1 MKSVLKSALV
11 ATTLLSGAS
20 VLAAD
25 ELPASARL
33 AMPGEN
39 HTMLEPLIGTW
50 NVEMRVY
57 PGQGA
62 DPIVSNEMSAT
73 REWIL
78 GGRYVEE
85 NLSGTFAGFP
95 AARLAIIGYNNLETR
110 FELASFDT
118 FEPGFLVY
126 NGDAT
131 DGTISVEGVSIEAG
145 FGPEPSGR
153 HRDIRFDIAIEDDR
167 SVQRIFVK
175 YPGEEEF
182 LFVEQIF
189 TPAG

>member
-1 MKSVLKSALV
+1 MKNVLTPLLV
-11 ATTLLSGAS
+11 AATIAGSAP
-20 VLAAD
+20 VFAQNN
-25 ELPASARL
+25 LPASTRL

-50 NVEMRVY
+50 DVEMRVY
-57 PGQGA
+57 PAPGA

-78 GGRYVEE
+78 DGRYVEE

-95 AARLAIIGYNNLETR
+95 GARLAIIGYNNLEDR

-118 FEPGFLVY
+118 FEPGFMVY
-126 NGDAT
+126 NGQSDG
-131 DGTISVEGVSIEAG
+131 GTISVEGVSIEAG
-145 FGPEPSGR
+145 FGPDPSGR
-153 HRDIRFDIAIEDDR
+153 HRDLRFDIEIEDEK
-167 SVQRIFVK
+167 SVHRIFVT

-189 TPAG
+189 TPAK